1 VVSSSST
8 KKAARLAQK
17 GKGKKVRFQG
27 GTLFP
32 LVVMG
37 VLVLGLALIVYARV
51 SRPAADASPPT
62 IDDHWHA
69 AYGFDLC
76 DAEGQQQLAGAKEE
90 ADANGI
96 PISREYLRYGV
107 HSHEDGV
114 IHWHPTT
121 SAAVGSNAKLG
132 VFLDVYGVE
141 LDDESLRFPED
152 QLGGKEYIEGET
164 TCGDEDGEL
173 AVVVWDNFSDEGA
186 GTVYTANFD
195 NIRMTTNSMVFVIA
209 FLPASDDPRD
219 VQKPPWAAQLPEL
232 GAIDTPPSDLGPDGS
247 TPVSVGDTTPASG
260 STSSTGTTG
269 VTGATGETGATTD
282 ATTDTGAATTVGS
295 TGSVVPTT
303 G

>member
-8 KKAARLAQK
+8 RKAARLAQK

-32 LVVMG
+32 LMVMG
-37 VLVLGLALIVYARV
+37 VLVVGLTLIVYARV

-141 LDDESLRFPED
+141 LDDDSLSFPED
-152 QLGGKEYIEGET
+152 QLGGKEYIEGQT
-164 TCGDEDGEL
+164 MCGDEDGEL

-195 NIRMTTNSMVFVIA
+195 EIRMTTNSMVFVIA

-219 VQKPPWAAQLPEL
+219 VEKPPWAAQLPEL
-232 GAIDTPPSDLGPDGS
+232 GAIDTPPSDAGPDGS
-247 TPVSVGDTTPASG
+247 TPASVSDTTPVSG
-260 STSSTGTTG
+260 STPTSGATGTT
-269 VTGATGETGATTD
+269 VATSDT
-282 ATTDTGAATTVGS
+282 TTDTGAATTVAS
-295 TGSVVPTT
+295 SDSVATSL